1 MSSPYR
7 HSNIEIRLHSEYLQV
22 LSLKQQK
29 PTEASTKNIKCQKYK
44 AAFGI
49 SDAKNRNSNVQVE
62 ELRAQQSLLPQ
73 QPQCSSYPADLH
85 VLTLTYNSHK
95 WENTK
100 CSRTLSI
107 AISWRS
113 RRHSFCTR
121 LGAWAESLPRL
132 VGPSSTQHSQTHL
145 CHLLSGPCPGHF
157 WLYQTWMSAESL
169 RGLYSIGK
177 GNYFHFLETNKK
189 KIYKISADSRN
200 RNDTS

>member
-1 MSSPYR
+1 MPKGRSHKSCVRSACSISTHAMASELKCHWNSHRGDCSLGLPPLHISSSKHGGCISMSSPYR

-73 QPQCSSYPADLH
+73 QPQCSSYAADLH
-85 VLTLTYNSHK
+85 VLTLTYNTHK

-107 AISWRS
+107 AIS
-113 RRHSFCTR
+113 
-121 LGAWAESLPRL
+121 
-132 VGPSSTQHSQTHL
+132 
-145 CHLLSGPCPGHF
+145 
-157 WLYQTWMSAESL
+157 
-169 RGLYSIGK
+169 
-177 GNYFHFLETNKK
+177 
-189 KIYKISADSRN
+189 
-200 RNDTS
+200 